1 MPLRLLP
8 PTLVNQIAAGEVV
21 ERPASVVKELVENAV
36 DAGARK
42 VEIALVESGQALISV
57 TDDGQG
63 MGPEDLELAVERHA
77 TSKLDDDD
85 LLNIT
90 HLGFRGEALPSIG
103 SVARL
108 TITSRP
114 RSGGDGWSLT
124 VEGGAKSPPRPA
136 AHAIGTR
143 VEVRD
148 LFYATPARL
157 KFLKSPRAELSA
169 IIDMVERLAM
179 AHPAV
184 GFTVSDG
191 ARTILRLTPESGD
204 IQHQR
209 LGRLA
214 AILGRDFPENAVPL
228 NAEREQIK
236 LGGWAGLPTYS
247 RGNASH
253 QYLFVNGRPV
263 KDRLLLGSLKG
274 AYQDV
279 LAHDR
284 FPIAAL
290 FVDLPGEL
298 VDVNVHP
305 AKAEVRFRDANLVR
319 GLLVSGI
326 RHALANA
333 GHRSAS
339 AGPIFAHSTPVFRPS
354 ASAISSSFQAQAPR
368 PQMGLSEH
376 IPGLS
381 LPPAAPAA
389 QGFQYQP
396 QPPNS
401 QQTPDAIE
409 PNHYPLGAAR
419 AQLKDTYII
428 AETPDGLVLVDQH
441 AAHERLVLERLKA
454 AMTNRAVQAQRLL
467 MPEVVDLGESRAGL
481 LADHLDELAG
491 FGLEIEPFGPG
502 AVAVRAIPALLIN
515 ADVQSLVRAL
525 ADDIAEWGQSLE
537 LTQRLGDVCA
547 TMACHSSVRAG
558 RALSLDEMNALLRQM
573 EQTPLSGQCNHG
585 RPTQISLSWAEVEKL
600 FARR

>member
-8 PTLVNQIAAGEVV
+8 MTLVNQIAAGEVV

-36 DAGARK
+36 DAGASRI
-42 VEIALVESGQALISV
+42 EIALVESGQALIAV

-63 MGPEDLELAVERHA
+63 MGPDDLMLAVERHA
-77 TSKLDDDD
+77 TSKLETDD
-85 LLNIT
+85 LLNIN

-108 TITSRP
+108 TLTSRQ
-114 RSGGDGWSLT
+114 RSGGDAWSLT
-124 VEGGAKSPPRPA
+124 VEGGVKGTPRPA
-136 AHAIGTR
+136 SHSVGTK

-157 KFLKSPRAELSA
+157 KFLKSPRAELAA

-179 AHPAV
+179 AHPDV
-184 GFTVSDG
+184 GFSLADGGRTVM
-191 ARTILRLTPESGD
+191 RLSPESGPV
-204 IQHQR
+204 QQQR
-209 LGRLA
+209 LGRLSA
-214 AILGRDFPENAVPL
+214 VLGRDFQDNAVPL
-228 NAEREQIK
+228 DAEREQIK

-263 KDRLLLGSLKG
+263 KDRLLLGALKG

-284 FPIAAL
+284 YAIAAL

-305 AKAEVRFRDANLVR
+305 AKTEVRFRDAGLVR

-326 RHALANA
+326 RHALAGA
-333 GHRSAS
+333 GHRTAS
-339 AGPIFAHSTPVFRPS
+339 AGPIFTGTAPFRPS
-354 ASAISSSFQAQAPR
+354 APAINTAFTAQAPA
-368 PQMGLSEH
+368 PSMGLSEH

-381 LPPAAPAA
+381 MPPAAPKAPVA
-389 QGFQYQP
+389 GG
-396 QPPNS
+396 
-401 QQTPDAIE
+401 DVG
-409 PNHYPLGAAR
+409 HYPLGAAR
-419 AQLKDTYII
+419 AQLKDTYIV
-428 AETPDGLVLVDQH
+428 AETADGLVLVDQH
-441 AAHERLVLERLKA
+441 AAHERLVMERMKA
-454 AMTNRAVQAQRLL
+454 AMASHTVKAQQLL
-467 MPEVVDLGESRAGL
+467 LPEVVDLGESRAAL
-481 LADHLDELAG
+481 LSDHLEELAAL
-491 FGLEIEPFGPG
+491 GLEMEPFGSG
-502 AVAVRAIPALLIN
+502 AVAVRAIPALLVN
-515 ADVQSLVRAL
+515 ANVQSLVRAL
-525 ADDIAEWGQSLE
+525 ADDIAEWGHSLE

-558 RALSLDEMNALLRQM
+558 RQLSVEEMNALLRQM

-585 RPTQISLSWAEVEKL
+585 RPTHISLSWAEVEKL
-600 FARR
+600 FSRR